1 MRDYRKGSAAR
12 HRSLMVVGWLL
23 VVGCCWLLVVGC
35 WLLLVM
41 VMVIIIGDSNG
52 LTTF

>member
-1 MRDYRKGSAAR
+1 
-12 HRSLMVVGWLL
+12 MVVGWLL
-23 VVGCCWLLVVGC
+23 VVVGC
-35 WLLLVM
+35 WVGILWLLLVM

>member
-1 MRDYRKGSAAR
+1 MRDSRKGSAAR

-23 VVGCCWLLVVGC
+23 VVVGC
-35 WLLLVM
+35 WVGILWLLLVM